1 MELACLAHKYGLRPN
16 EAVNADRAV
25 LSKFIINSDELKEIP
40 QKHIRR
46 HHEKSILDS

>member
-1 MELACLAHKYGLRPN
+1 MAHKYGLRPN

-40 QKHIRR
+40 PKKHIRR
-46 HHEKSILDS
+46 AP